1 MGFRVLGFRVLGF
14 SGLRLRVVVHLL
26 EFDLNFFLCGRALRS
41 VHTGLIRGLRGLL
54 QGRQAVL
61 VAFLHGPSSPKP
73 YTLNERAKVH
83 CTLRRKP

>member
-41 VHTGLIRGLRGLL
+41 VHTGLIRGLRGLHRADKPSWL
-54 QGRQAVL
+54 PFYTDPQAL
-61 VAFLHGPSSPKP
+61 SPTPSMS
-73 YTLNERAKVH
+73 ERKSIA
-83 CTLRRKP
+83 P